1 MFTIVP
7 IMGPLCFSLSGFV
20 SNENELP
27 LNHKDQCAGRTI
39 SAMELVLVG
48 SRFFYVIYFLL
59 HTIFLYFL
67 WKILSMYWC
76 NFTPHTNPTALV
88 RTKSQFL
95 IFFLKWFCSLGELT
109 FCFWNMV
116 RATSTEISGKTFPLK
131 YYVVLVI
138 NVVLYMTIKT
148 LKWEWPASRNHGQS
162 FEITKYGLVLLEMN
176 HPKSYLGIL
185 FSPFSTQRHQ
195 MPQSSMP
202 IIENNSLVFSSC
214 HLDLAI
220 SKQALLVSVT
230 SISCFYSSSRQVVYC
245 QTRGQHHLSSWNNVE
260 FWHGTKH
267 SRSEIL
273 RLFCLKSK

>member
-1 MFTIVP
+1 MAYVCKVCSRLFQLWDPFV
-7 IMGPLCFSLSGFV
+7 FLSGFV

-27 LNHKDQCAGRTI
+27 LNHKDQCAGRTL
-39 SAMELVLVG
+39 SAMELLLVG
-48 SRFFYVIYFLL
+48 SRFFYVIYFFVTYILYSC
-59 HTIFLYFL
+59 IFYE
-67 WKILSMYWC
+67 KILSMYWY

-162 FEITKYGLVLLEMN
+162 FEITKYALVLLEMN
-176 HPKSYLGIL
+176 NPKSYLGIL
-185 FSPFSTQRHQ
+185 FIPFSTQRHQ
-195 MPQSSMP
+195 RP
-202 IIENNSLVFSSC
+202 N
-214 HLDLAI
+214 HLC
-220 SKQALLVSVT
+220 LL
-230 SISCFYSSSRQVVYC
+230 
-245 QTRGQHHLSSWNNVE
+245 
-260 FWHGTKH
+260 
-267 SRSEIL
+267 
-273 RLFCLKSK
+273 